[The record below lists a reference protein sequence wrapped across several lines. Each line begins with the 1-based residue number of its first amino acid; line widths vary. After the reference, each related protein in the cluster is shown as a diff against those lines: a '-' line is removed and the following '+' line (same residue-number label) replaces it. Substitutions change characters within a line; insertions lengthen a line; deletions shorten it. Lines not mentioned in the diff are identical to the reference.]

1 MYRVSK
7 FRIREKRAASRLPR
21 EANLSSRQE
30 DSVCMYGQSRSLK
43 AHRDKRL
50 VALLLLGSWISA
62 LAGAQT
68 KSPSSPLPLP
78 LTAAD
83 ASAKLIQAAGI
94 PVRKVVLYKNGLG
107 YFEHA
112 GEVTGDAEIS
122 IDFTTSQL
130 NDVLQSLTVLDEGG
144 GHISGVGYNST
155 SPLDQQ
161 LKSLSLGLSADP
173 SVADLFQALR
183 GARVE
188 VSGKGAA
195 IIGRLMNVEERQEQD
210 SGSDSSNV
218 PRRYLTVV
226 ADSGTI
232 RVIELTPATSVRLLD
247 VELDK
252 QLGRYLSMMSSA
264 RNTEL
269 RHLTLES
276 RGQGRRELR
285 ESYISEVPVWKS
297 TYRIVF
303 PKDSSTSAI
312 LQGWAVI
319 DNTVGSDLDNVQLSL
334 VAGSP
339 QSFVQPLSTP
349 YYQRRPEIGLATAA
363 MTIPQTHEGAIEPA
377 GVAGFVAK
385 QAPPSRSPMSQESVT
400 VSGMHAPGIF
410 GVVGGSGGGVFR
422 ASDAFEQGEVS
433 TEGFDDYFEYSLS
446 QPVTLHKNESALVPI
461 LQANVEAERVTLWN
475 GNGGEPLRALWL
487 TNSSNLMLDRGSF
500 SIFEN
505 GSFAGEGLLDSIHA
519 GDKRLL
525 SYGVDPAVR
534 VSPCEV
540 QNARHLAHITL
551 AKGVL
556 TRSVSEID
564 DRTYTVSNSG
574 SAARTVIVEQP
585 RGPGLKLDPN
595 SSLAETTPNL
605 YRFMVTVQ
613 PHESVP
619 LHVSERGTLST
630 TYSIE
635 QNGDAGSRLLV
646 SISGESPVVADAL
659 RPVLDAKR
667 KLDEIE
673 QKLKSNKANI
683 EQLSTD
689 EERVRDNI
697 AALKGNGASDATR
710 RFVEQLNRDEDQ
722 LQAARKQADD
732 LIRERDAARDALANQ
747 LTNLNLDMD
756 VASS

>member
-1 MYRVSK
+1 M
-7 FRIREKRAASRLPR
+7 
-21 EANLSSRQE
+21 SSRPE
-30 DSVCMYGQSRSLK
+30 RSVCMYGQSRSLK
-43 AHRDKRL
+43 AQRDKRL
-50 VALLLLGSWISA
+50 ELIALLLLGSWVPA
-62 LAGAQT
+62 LAGTPT
-68 KSPSSPLPLP
+68 KSPNSPLPLP
-78 LTAAD
+78 VTAAG
-83 ASAKLIQAAGI
+83 ASAKLVEDAGF

-130 NDVLQSLTVLDEGG
+130 DDVLQSLTVLDEGG

-161 LKSLSLGLSADP
+161 LKSLSFGLSADP
-173 SVADLFQALR
+173 SVADLFRALR

-188 VSGKGAA
+188 VSGKETA
-195 IIGRLMNVEERQEQD
+195 ISGRLMNIEEQQERG

-218 PRRYLTVV
+218 EHRYLTVV

-232 RVIELTPATSVRLLD
+232 RVIELTPATNVRLLD
-247 VELDK
+247 AELDK

-264 RNTEL
+264 RNAEL
-269 RHLTLES
+269 RHLTIES
-276 RGQGRRELR
+276 RGQGRRELHV
-285 ESYISEVPVWKS
+285 SYISEVPVWKS

-319 DNTVGSDLDNVQLSL
+319 DNTVGSDWKNVRLSL

-349 YYQRRPEIGLATAA
+349 YYQRRPAIGLPTAA
-363 MTIPQTHEGAIEPA
+363 MTFPETHEGAIEPA
-377 GVAGFVAK
+377 GVAGFVGK
-385 QAPPSRSPMSQESVT
+385 QVPPSRAPMFQESLNNRLT
-400 VSGMHAPGIF
+400 APGF
-410 GVVGGSGGGVFR
+410 YGVGQGYGGGVYR
-422 ASDAFEQGEVS
+422 GSDAFQQDEVS
-433 TEGFDDYFEYSLS
+433 TDDFDDYFEYSIS

-461 LQANVEAERVTLWN
+461 LQAHVEAQRVTLWN
-475 GNGGEPLRALWL
+475 GNRGEPLRALWL

-500 SIFEN
+500 SLFEN
-505 GSFAGEGLLDSIHA
+505 GSFAGEGLLDSIRA

-525 SYGVDPAVR
+525 SYGFDPAVR
-534 VSPCEV
+534 VSPGEI
-540 QNARHLAHITL
+540 QNASHLAHITL

-585 RGPGLKLDPN
+585 RRAGLKLDPN

-605 YRFMVTVQ
+605 YRFRVTVQ

-635 QNGDAGSRLLV
+635 QNSDAGSSLLV
-646 SISGESPVVADAL
+646 SISGENSVVADAL

-673 QKLKSNKANI
+673 QKLKSNEADI
-683 EQLSTD
+683 EQLSAD
-689 EERVRDNI
+689 EKRVRENI
-697 AALKGNGASDATR
+697 AALKGNGANDAMR

-722 LQAARKQADD
+722 LQAARKQADE
-732 LIRERDAARDALANQ
+732 LTRERDAARDALANQ
-747 LTNLNLDMD
+747 LTNLNLDMN